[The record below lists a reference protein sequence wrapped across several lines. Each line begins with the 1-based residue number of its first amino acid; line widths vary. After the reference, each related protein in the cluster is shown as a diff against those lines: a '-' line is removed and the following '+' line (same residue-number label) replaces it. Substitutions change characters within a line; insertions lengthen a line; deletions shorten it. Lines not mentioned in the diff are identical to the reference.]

1 MNTPGARA
9 ALILGVPV
17 DDVTFA
23 ETVDLIFDLVADGQA
38 TGRTH
43 QVATV
48 NVDFIVNAVRDPS
61 LGAILRRTSL
71 SIPDGMP
78 VVWGAR
84 LMRTPLRTRVAGAD
98 LVAAIAER
106 AASTGTTVHLF
117 GAAPGIADRAA
128 ALLRDRFPGAA
139 ITSEAGPMIK
149 RVDELD
155 PIELDSLR
163 ASRPDICCVAFGNP
177 KQEQFIDRFGD
188 DLADPGD
195 DRCRRIARLPRRRE
209 APRARPG
216 CSGPDSSGS
225 TGRPPSRGAS
235 PCGTRGMRSSSVHGC
250 SSRSG
255 GDVGDDAAAP
265 NGSRS
270 ARGSPWSTCR
280 SCAAPTTPLPRRSP
294 RRCGTPPAPG
304 AEQRSSVLH
313 TTKPSTMSTACG
325 SSSTTP
331 FRADHGIACCDLAV
345 TTGDVVLGGWCWV
358 RG

>member
-17 DDVTFA
+17 DDVTFD

-48 NVDFIVNAVRDPS
+48 NVDFIVNAVRDPA

-106 AASTGTTVHLF
+106 AASTGATVHLF

-149 RVDELD
+149 RVDDLD
-155 PIELDSLR
+155 PTELDSLR

-188 DLADPGD
+188 DLRIPVMIGVGGSLDFLVGEK
-195 DRCRRIARLPRRRE
+195 RRAPAWMQRTGLEWLHRAGTEPRRLAMRYARDAFVFGPRLLVQIWRGRRGRRRGTERIEERE
-209 APRARPG
+209 GVTVVDLSQLRRTDNTAAAAIAAALRDAARAGRRAEIIRPARDEALDG
-216 CSGPDSSGS
+216 VDGV
-225 TGRPPSRGAS
+225 RQL
-235 PCGTRGMRSSSVHGC
+235 V
-250 SSRSG
+250 
-255 GDVGDDAAAP
+255 DDAV
-265 NGSRS
+265 
-270 ARGSPWSTCR
+270 
-280 SCAAPTTPLPRRSP
+280 PR
-294 RRCGTPPAPG
+294 
-304 AEQRSSVLH
+304 
-313 TTKPSTMSTACG
+313 
-325 SSSTTP
+325 
-331 FRADHGIACCDLAV
+331 
-345 TTGDVVLGGWCWV
+345 
-358 RG
+358 